1 MSGLEELSFGGI
13 ATLGAV
19 ASVCAVLLRS
29 THHNIKTLETLRREA
44 HTACENLRRQLRD
57 HDNTIFKLQGLCTEY
72 HYALSKLEDEN
83 HRLRQALAQHC
94 GPQQGQAPPAQLP
107 EESNAQTSRP
117 QDKFQTRPED
127 VL

>member
-1 MSGLEELSFGGI
+1 MSGLEELSLGGI

-29 THHNIKTLETLRREA
+29 THQNLKTLESLRHEA
-44 HTACENLRRQLRD
+44 HAASENLRRQLRD

-72 HYALSKLEDEN
+72 HYALARLEDDN
-83 HRLRQALAQHC
+83 QRLRQALAQQC
-94 GPQQGQAPPAQLP
+94 GPQNPTRRL
-107 EESNAQTSRP
+107 
-117 QDKFQTRPED
+117 QDKIQTRPED

>member
-1 MSGLEELSFGGI
+1 MSGLEELSLGGI
-13 ATLGAV
+13 TTLGAV

-29 THHNIKTLETLRREA
+29 TLHNIKTLETLRREA

-72 HYALSKLEDEN
+72 HYALTKLEDEN
-83 HRLRQALAQHC
+83 LRLRRLLSSR
-94 GPQQGQAPPAQLP
+94 PIPLAPPSSGSAQDP
-107 EESNAQTSRP
+107 
-117 QDKFQTRPED
+117 KFQTRSED

>member
-1 MSGLEELSFGGI
+1 MSGLEELSLGGI

-44 HTACENLRRQLRD
+44 HTACEDLRRQLRD

-72 HYALSKLEDEN
+72 HYALTQLEDEN
-83 HRLRQALAQHC
+83 HRLRRL
-94 GPQQGQAPPAQLP
+94 L
-107 EESNAQTSRP
+107 SSRP
-117 QDKFQTRPED
+117 IPLDPPSPDPAPNHKNQTRPED